1 MRASVMPRSSRM
13 SASSSTTSIW
23 LLLMSLQPSR
33 RLAQHREASALR
45 GLDVFEPRVVRL
57 AHLARDVET
66 ESRAAGRRSEK
77 RLEELAAQ
85 RRRHTRP
92 VVDHVQF
99 YRSLSRIEV
108 DDDTDARL
116 AAPAVPR

>member
-1 MRASVMPRSSRM
+1 MRVNVMPRSSRM

-33 RLAQHREASALR
+33 RFAQHGEAATLC
-45 GLDVFEPRVVRL
+45 GLHVFEPRIVRF
-57 AHLARDVET
+57 AHLARVIET
-66 ESRAAGRRSEK
+66 ESGATRRGGKK

-85 RRRHTRP
+85 RCRHPRP

-99 YRSLSRIEV
+99 YRSLSGFE
-108 DDDTDARL
+108 
-116 AAPAVPR
+116 